1 MNKLNIILYGLQNT
15 GKTTALIELVKL
27 LVNNPAVSN
36 AIDAVLK
43 NRNGRFKDAR
53 FIVELDGNIILVGT
67 AGDSWGVCRG
77 NADLFEGNYSNLLD
91 IYLVNGTSF
100 RALTTKEKG
109 SYKSLVKQARVC
121 ISACRPTNLKN
132 GAIKAL
138 HAYSETA
145 LMSYTRQLWVRSD
158 NKLKA
163 NELFSIINDFM
174 QQQ

>member
-1 MNKLNIILYGLQNT
+1 MN
-15 GKTTALIELVKL
+15 A
-27 LVNNPAVSN
+27 S
-36 AIDAVLK
+36 
-43 NRNGRFKDAR
+43 
-53 FIVELDGNIILVGT
+53 
-67 AGDSWGVCRG
+67 
-77 NADLFEGNYSNLLD
+77 LLD

-121 ISACRPTNLKN
+121 ISACSPTNLKN

-158 NKLKA
+158 DKLKQMSYFLLFTILCNN
-163 NELFSIINDFM
+163 NEKDYHITDYGAPYGRNCRR
-174 QQQ
+174 